1 MSFSTTAPSIGDS
14 TKQTDYA
21 RLMANN
27 VYNKNFRES
36 VSKSA
41 NYTVLDTDVFSLL
54 LMTTADADKTVTLP
68 TAADNTDRIIKLM
81 KVDSGTGSCI
91 VDGEGAETINGT
103 TTWEITEQYGYIQ
116 IQCDGLQWF
125 VIDQNDCCIYENKN
139 TSNFSFGTSAW
150 ANEYSWSGPTAGIYK
165 ITFSA
170 NIRVSQSSYGYVT
183 IATTTASE
191 DDTSHT
197 FYSED
202 SAVGTVLIGTTG
214 SITFLQACATA
225 PTFYIN
231 TKEPTALGRM
241 LIYGTIRATITLCER
256 IG

>member
-21 RLMANN
+21 RLLANN

-103 TTWEITEQYGYIQ
+103 TIWEITEQYGYIQ
-116 IQCDGLQWF
+116 IQCDGSEWF
-125 VIDQNDCCIYENKN
+125 VIDQNDSCIYEMSDTTDRTIT
-139 TSNFSFGTSAW
+139 TSWANYYSLSGLTAGAYEIDYYVFINAGGEHVYVTTATTSA
-150 ANEYSWSGPTAGIYK
+150 AEDSEVYTSVTLTINMPLAKTFIRRFAAATTLYFNAKATDTASLYN
-165 ITFSA
+165 TFS
-170 NIRVSQSSYGYVT
+170 SS
-183 IATTTASE
+183 
-191 DDTSHT
+191 
-197 FYSED
+197 
-202 SAVGTVLIGTTG
+202 L
-214 SITFLQACATA
+214 
-225 PTFYIN
+225 
-231 TKEPTALGRM
+231 
-241 LIYGTIRATITLCER
+241 IRAKR
-256 IG
+256 IA